1 MDEIVN
7 LLWERDE
14 RALDR
19 MILEHGAFC
28 RQLAS
33 HFLRNFEDVEE
44 VLNDVWYQIWN
55 GIPPAKPKYFKAYLA
70 KSVRNTAIHYI
81 EKNTALKRSGI
92 TVLLDELSECIPDPS
107 TERCVE
113 AAFLKDILNRFVRS
127 LHGKERVYFVRRY
140 YYGENTKEIARA
152 NDSTENQVAVTL
164 YRTREKLKKLLQKE
178 EYTI

>member
-7 LLWERDE
+7 LLWKRDE
-14 RALDR
+14 SALDK
-19 MILEHGAFC
+19 MISEHGTFC

-33 HFLRNFEDVEE
+33 RFLRNFEDVEE

-70 KSVRNTAIHYI
+70 KSVRNTTIHYI
-81 EKNTALKRSGI
+81 EKNTAQKRNGI
-92 TVLLDELSECIPDPS
+92 TVLLDELAECIPDAS
-107 TERCVE
+107 TEHCVE
-113 AAFLKDILNRFVRS
+113 TVFLKDILNRFVRS
-127 LHGKERVYFVRRY
+127 LHGKERTYFVQRY
-140 YYGENTKEIARA
+140 YYGENLKEIAIA

-178 EYTI
+178 EYSI